1 MPKRR
6 RPKAPAPAGTCLRG
20 SGKDG
25 PQLIRSAGAR
35 WTDEAEVVFL
45 DRLAASCNVS
55 WAAACAGFSTA
66 AVYRR
71 RRRDP
76 GFAERWRAALA
87 QGYARLEAG
96 LVRAACATFATH
108 ERPDDDEGE
117 DALFVPDPEIP
128 FLPMTVGE
136 AIAILKLHRASVEGA
151 PARYPGW
158 RGRPRS
164 LEEVHASILAKLQ
177 AIEAQRNPPQ
187 HGGGGPEAPRE

>member
-1 MPKRR
+1 MPKRH

-35 WTDEAEVVFL
+35 WTDEAETVFL

-55 WAAACAGFSTA
+55 YAAACAGFSTA
-66 AVYRR
+66 AVYKR

-76 GFAERWRAALA
+76 GFAARWQAALA

-96 LVRAACATFATH
+96 LVRAACATFAAH
-108 ERPDDDEGE
+108 ERLGEDDDGEGE
-117 DALFVPDPEIP
+117 DAFFVPDPEIP
-128 FLPMTVGE
+128 FLPMSVGE

-164 LEEVHASILAKLQ
+164 LEEVHASILTKLQ
-177 AIEAQRNPPQ
+177 AIEAHRR
-187 HGGGGPEAPRE
+187 GEAPQG

>member
-1 MPKRR
+1 MPKRAR
-6 RPKAPAPAGTCLRG
+6 SRAPAPAGTCLRA

-35 WTDEAEVVFL
+35 WTDEAEGVFL

-55 WAAACAGFSTA
+55 YAAACAGFSTVTA
-66 AVYRR
+66 YRR

-76 GFAERWRAALA
+76 GFAERWQAALA

-96 LVRAACATFATH
+96 LLRAACATFAAD
-108 ERPDDDEGE
+108 ERPDEEGE

-128 FLPMTVGE
+128 FLPMSVAE
-136 AIAILKLHRASVEGA
+136 AIAILKLHRASVDGA

-164 LEEVHASILAKLQ
+164 LEEVHASILTKLH
-177 AIEAQRNPPQ
+177 AIEAQRRGEGPP
-187 HGGGGPEAPRE
+187 E